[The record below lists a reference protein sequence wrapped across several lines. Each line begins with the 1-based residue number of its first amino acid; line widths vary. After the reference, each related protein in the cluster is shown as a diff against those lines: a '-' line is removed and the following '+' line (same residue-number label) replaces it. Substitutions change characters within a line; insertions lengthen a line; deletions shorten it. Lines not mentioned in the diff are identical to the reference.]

1 MLATNW
7 KYGTNSTGLITK
19 NKKGVLRMLKKYTSV
34 FIIMALV
41 LAGCGSK
48 SAMQKVDSTNTQ
60 NVHSVSDTIT
70 IGYIS
75 GGQAPQPLINQKTDT
90 FNQQLKELGKQVK
103 LEATRSLDN
112 VWPKMDK
119 DEWDFVYVPAGNFG
133 TYVTK
138 TSRFGGSEK
147 YVLIAGSSNVNG
159 NVLVAKP
166 EIKSIKDLAGK
177 KVGLANL
184 RYWDEYQLNKLLSTA
199 GLATKSMG
207 GNVEVVW
214 DDIVPKQFDNWSQG
228 KYDAIVVYS
237 SGNTPT
243 ALEKVKGSTVLSDMN
258 KGGLMGK
265 DSPKYWLAAKKD
277 LVKNQPEVVK
287 KVLKAHVLLTETAI
301 ARREEIPEL
310 SRNISLKYYEDAKA
324 KMDDILKQN
333 PLESYQKR
341 WKRGEF
347 SYDPNLQVTTDFFN
361 FLDKKGLVKGQT
373 VNGFINLD
381 PLNEVLTEM
390 GKPTIK

>member
-1 MLATNW
+1 M
-7 KYGTNSTGLITK
+7 
-19 NKKGVLRMLKKYTSV
+19 KGVLRMLKRFTSV
-34 FIIMALV
+34 FCIIMALV
-41 LAGCGSK
+41 LVGCGAK
-48 SAMQKVDSTNTQ
+48 PTVQKVENPAPQ
-60 NVHSVSDTIT
+60 KAESVSNTIT

-75 GGQAPQPLINQKTDT
+75 GGQAPQPLINQKVDT
-90 FNQQLKELGKQVK
+90 FNEQLKELGKQVK

-138 TSRFGGSEK
+138 TSRFGGSDK
-147 YVLIAGSSNVNG
+147 YVLIAGASNVNG
-159 NVLVAKP
+159 SVLVAKP

-214 DDIVPKQFDNWSQG
+214 DDIVPKQFENWTQG

-237 SGNTPT
+237 SENIPI
-243 ALEKVKGSTVLSDMN
+243 ALEKVKGSTILSELN
-258 KGGLMGK
+258 KDGLMGK
-265 DSPKYWLAAKKD
+265 DSPKYWLAAKKE
-277 LVKNQPEVVK
+277 LVKNQPELVK
-287 KVLKAHVLLTETAI
+287 KVLKAHVLLTDTAI
-301 ARREEIPEL
+301 ARRDEIPQL
-310 SRNISLKYYEDAKA
+310 SRDISLEFYEKANA
-324 KMDDILKQN
+324 KMDEILKQN
-333 PLESYQKR
+333 PIENFQKR
-341 WKRGEF
+341 WKKGVF

-361 FLDKKGLVKGQT
+361 FIDKKGLVKGQT
-373 VNGFINLD
+373 MDGFINLQL
-381 PLNEVLTEM
+381 LNEVLTEM